1 MNVNDDAIA
10 LKGGK
15 GTYADQ
21 SPDNGPNYNII
32 IQNCRYGVVHGC
44 LTLGSESVKDHNIIL
59 RNIVAGNVNR
69 VLWLKMRPDTPQH
82 YEYVTVENVTG
93 NANMFLVV
101 PPWTQFY
108 NKTDRQDMPI
118 SQCNNIVMRNI
129 NMDCGN
135 FFDVG
140 ASDKYVLRDFTFE
153 NINVKDKKEA
163 FTDSIITNT
172 VIKNV
177 TINGKKLTDT
187 KKKK

>member
-1 MNVNDDAIA
+1 
-10 LKGGK
+10 
-15 GTYADQ
+15 
-21 SPDNGPNYNII
+21 
-32 IQNCRYGVVHGC
+32 
-44 LTLGSESVKDHNIIL
+44 
-59 RNIVAGNVNR
+59 
-69 VLWLKMRPDTPQH
+69 
-82 YEYVTVENVTG
+82 
-93 NANMFLVV
+93 
-101 PPWTQFY
+101 
-108 NKTDRQDMPI
+108 MPI

-177 TINGKKLTDT
+177 TINGKKLTDIPGF
-187 KKKK
+187 